1 MKVAIISDTH
11 NFHAKVNLPD
21 DVDTIV
27 HCGDLT
33 GMGKQYEIIDFL
45 DWYAA
50 LPYKYKIYI
59 AGNHDFGFDRAPR
72 PDWLH
77 NQLAYRD
84 LIYLQDIA
92 IIIEDIKFYGSPW
105 QPEFFD
111 WAFNLPR
118 GPEIAAVWAQIPQD
132 TDFLITHGPP
142 EGILDKTLEGDAVG
156 CYDLLQRVRVVK
168 PKVHAFGHIHE
179 GYGTYTG
186 KDTLFV
192 NASTCTR
199 NYEPINEPIIVDINK
214 KEGIEL

>member
-11 NFHAKVNLPD
+11 NYHHKIDLPT

-33 GMGKQYEIIDFL
+33 MKGNKYEIVSFL
-45 DWYAA
+45 DWFDE
-50 LPYKYKIYI
+50 LPHKNKVFI
-59 AGNHDFGFDRAPR
+59 AGNHDFEFEKPS
-72 PDWLH
+72 DWLH
-77 NQLAYRD
+77 EQLDHRNFY
-84 LIYLQDIA
+84 YLQDDF
-92 IIIEDIKFYGSPW
+92 IIIDGIKFYGSPW

-118 GPEIAAVWAQIPQD
+118 GPELAAMWNQIPQD

-156 CYDLLQRVRVVK
+156 CYDLLQRVKVVK
-168 PKVHAFGHIHE
+168 PKIHAFGHIHE
-179 GYGTYTG
+179 GYGTYTIA
-186 KDTLFV
+186 DTLFV

-199 NYEPINEPIIVDINK
+199 SYDPFNAPIIVNINK
-214 KEGIEL
+214 WEGIEL